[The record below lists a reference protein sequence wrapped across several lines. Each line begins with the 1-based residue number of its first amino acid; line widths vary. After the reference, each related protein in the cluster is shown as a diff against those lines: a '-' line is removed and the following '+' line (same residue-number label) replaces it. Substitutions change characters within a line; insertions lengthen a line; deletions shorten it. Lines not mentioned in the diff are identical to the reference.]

1 MDFIW
6 NSITDWLKE
15 VLVSGIVSNL
25 SGMFDSTNE
34 QIGEIAGQ
42 VGLTPQAWNSGIFN
56 MIQNLSNNVI
66 LPLAGAILAIVMT
79 LELIQLI
86 TDRNNLN
93 DVDTW
98 MFFKWVFK
106 SAAAVLIVSNTWTIV
121 MGIFDAAQSVVNG
134 AAGVMIGN
142 TSIDIS
148 SVVTD
153 LESRLME
160 MDVGP
165 LLGLWF
171 QSLFVGICTWAITIC
186 IFIVIYG
193 RMIEVYLVTS
203 VAPIPMATM
212 ANREWGQMGQN
223 YLRTLFALGFQ
234 AFLIMVCVAIYSVLV
249 QNMYLKKEK
258 GDIWKWIGL
267 FFSVMIL
274 FTILSRAIYQHSTAV
289 VTTKMP
295 SSGTINHT
303 VQINGKTVQ
312 NQELAVTTIGGLRI
326 SSICVNEGQQVKQG
340 DVLFALDLDY
350 LDEAILKQEQDM
362 KKQQL
367 SVWDAWAQNSNA
379 QKQKENQQAQAEENY
394 NNAVSQAET
403 AVERAKR
410 DLERAKAALENFYNG
425 VTSDNEEEEALRLA
439 YQETKADYDSAVGTL
454 KNLQREIDQA
464 VLDAIAQAEREVQ
477 QQGTVVQAETTV
489 PEESE
494 PEITEL
500 TQEQK
505 EQIEASVRA
514 SYADR
519 ISAAQAAVQQ
529 AQQAATDADTQ
540 LEAFYQ
546 RQSSGAALSE
556 QDLLDAVEQALE
568 VYDDA
573 VAALESTKTT
583 HGRAVSSAN
592 LPASTSNSA
601 QIGQI
606 TYDQMKMELEKLE
619 ALQKAEGK
627 ILSPTD
633 GIVTKCNVQ
642 TGEKTTDTTA
652 ILLADLGQGCK
663 FSGLATEEDSQYIGV
678 GDKVLLQTSNGKAY
692 KDLPVTTFST
702 TEEPGG
708 GYRLTVQI
716 PSGNLALGA
725 NVHLSFTKKSQPYS
739 CCVPLSALR
748 LDNRNQTYVLVV
760 QEVISVMG
768 TELQAKKVNVT
779 VLEQNETM
787 AALAEG
793 TLGSKDKVI
802 VGSDK
807 TIDIGSRVRVE

>member
-1 MDFIW
+1 
-6 NSITDWLKE
+6 
-15 VLVSGIVSNL
+15 
-25 SGMFDSTNE
+25 
-34 QIGEIAGQ
+34 
-42 VGLTPQAWNSGIFN
+42 
-56 MIQNLSNNVI
+56 
-66 LPLAGAILAIVMT
+66 
-79 LELIQLI
+79 
-86 TDRNNLN
+86 
-93 DVDTW
+93 
-98 MFFKWVFK
+98 
-106 SAAAVLIVSNTWTIV
+106 
-121 MGIFDAAQSVVNG
+121 
-134 AAGVMIGN
+134 
-142 TSIDIS
+142 
-148 SVVTD
+148 
-153 LESRLME
+153 
-160 MDVGP
+160 
-165 LLGLWF
+165 
-171 QSLFVGICTWAITIC
+171 
-186 IFIVIYG
+186 
-193 RMIEVYLVTS
+193 
-203 VAPIPMATM
+203 
-212 ANREWGQMGQN
+212 
-223 YLRTLFALGFQ
+223 
-234 AFLIMVCVAIYSVLV
+234 
-249 QNMYLKKEK
+249 MYLKKEK
-258 GDIWKWIGL
+258 ISIWKWIGL
-267 FFSVMIL
+267 FFGAMIL

-303 VQINGKTVQ
+303 VQITGKTVQ

-326 SSICVNEGQQVKQG
+326 ASICVNEGQQVKQG
-340 DVLFALDLDY
+340 DVLFVLDLDY
-350 LDEAILKQEQDM
+350 LDEVILKQEQDM

-379 QKQKENQQAQAEENY
+379 QKQKENQQAQAKENY

-410 DLERAKAALENFYNG
+410 DLERAKTALENYRNG
-425 VTSDNEEEEALRLA
+425 VADDKAEEDALELA
-439 YQETKADYDSAVGTL
+439 CKKAEDDQATL
-454 KNLQREIDQA
+454 KSQIDQA
-464 VLDAIAQAEREVQ
+464 VLDAIALEK
-477 QQGTVVQAETTV
+477 
-489 PEESE
+489 SK

-500 TQEQK
+500 TPEQEK
-505 EQIEASVRA
+505 QIEESVRA
-514 SYADR
+514 EYTDR
-519 ISAAQAAVQQ
+519 ILAAQKAV
-529 AQQAATDADTQ
+529 TDANAE
-540 LEAFYQ
+540 LEAFLQ
-546 RQSSGAALSE
+546 RPTLSE
-556 QDLLDAVEQALE
+556 QDYLDAVEQAQE
-568 VYDDA
+568 FYDDA

-583 HGRAVSSAN
+583 YGRAVSSAN
-592 LPASTSNSA
+592 LPTSTSNSA

-619 ALQKAEGK
+619 ALQEAEGK

-678 GDKVLLQTSNGKAY
+678 GDKVLLETSNGKAY

-702 TEEPGG
+702 TEEPDG

-725 NVHLSFTKKSQPYS
+725 NVNLSFTKKSQPYS

-748 LDNRNQTYVLVV
+748 LDNRNQTFVLVV
-760 QEVISVMG
+760 QEVTSVMG